1 MARDQSCTLNM
12 KRKKTT
18 LPEPSADMDQCCQ
31 QISSSYFC
39 SEYGVDIFVS
49 NDEDDGDLNLDST
62 ELFLNTFYS
71 S

>member
-1 MARDQSCTLNM
+1 M
-12 KRKKTT
+12 T

-31 QISSSYFC
+31 QISSLYFC

-49 NDEDDGDLNLDST
+49 NDEDDGDLILDST

>member
-1 MARDQSCTLNM
+1 
-12 KRKKTT
+12 
-18 LPEPSADMDQCCQ
+18 MDQCCQ
-31 QISSSYFC
+31 QISLSYFC

-49 NDEDDGDLNLDST
+49 NDEDNGDLILDST

>member
-1 MARDQSCTLNM
+1 M
-12 KRKKTT
+12 T

-31 QISSSYFC
+31 QISSSYLR

-49 NDEDDGDLNLDST
+49 NDEDDGNLILDST